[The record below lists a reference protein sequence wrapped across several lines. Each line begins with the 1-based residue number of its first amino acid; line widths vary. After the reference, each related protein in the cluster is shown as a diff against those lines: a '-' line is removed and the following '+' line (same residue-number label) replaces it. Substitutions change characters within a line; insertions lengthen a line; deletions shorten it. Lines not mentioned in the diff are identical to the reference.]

1 VSRRLFVPFCV
12 AAAAFVVA
20 APAQAERIPGQY
32 IVVLRDESRSASVA
46 AAHARSANAAVL
58 HVYGHALNGYAA
70 RLSAAGLAAVRSDPR
85 VLFVAQDREVNA
97 VAQTLPT
104 GLNRIEADL
113 SSQVSG
119 NGTGSAPVN
128 VAVLDTGIDV
138 DHPDLNVVGG
148 TNCSTGSGYDDGN
161 GHGTHV
167 AGTIGARDDAQG
179 VVGVV
184 PGAPLWAVRVLNNAG
199 FGSWSSVACG
209 VDWVTSTRTD
219 ADLGND
225 IVVANM
231 SLGGSGADDRN
242 CGNTN
247 NDVLHRAICRSTGAG
262 VTYVVAAGNSASD
275 LKGFVPAA
283 YNEVL
288 ATTATAD
295 FDGMPGGRGSPTCRS
310 DQDDTYADFSN
321 FATLAEDQAHT
332 IAAPGVCILS
342 TWKNGG
348 YDTISGTSM
357 ASPHM
362 AGTAALCI
370 FAGSCSATNP
380 RANIRKLRSDAE
392 SYNAARLDYGYVGDP
407 FRPVTGRY
415 FGFLTTADLY

>member
-1 VSRRLFVPFCV
+1 MSRRLSASFCV
-12 AAAAFVVA
+12 AVA
-20 APAQAERIPGQY
+20 ALTVAASAHAGRIPGRY
-32 IVVLRDESRSASVA
+32 IVVLRDEARSASVA
-46 AAHARSANAAVL
+46 AAHARSGKAEVL
-58 HVYGHALNGYAA
+58 HVYGHALKGYAA

-85 VLFVAQDREVNA
+85 VLFVSQDREVSA

-104 GLNRIEADL
+104 GNDRIEGEL

-119 NGTGSAPVN
+119 DGAGSVPVN

-148 TNCSTGSGYDDGN
+148 TNCSTGSSYDDGN
-161 GHGTHV
+161 GHGTHI
-167 AGTIGARDDAQG
+167 AGTIGARDDGEG
-179 VVGVV
+179 VVGV
-184 PGAPLWAVRVLNNAG
+184 APDAQLWAVRVLNNAG
-199 FGSWSSVACG
+199 SGSWSSVACG
-209 VDWVTSTRTD
+209 VDWVTSTRMD
-219 ADLGND
+219 ADTGND
-225 IVVANM
+225 ILVANM
-231 SLGGSGADDRN
+231 SLGGPGADDAD

-247 NDVLHRAICRSTGAG
+247 NDVLHRAICRSSAAG
-262 VTYVVAAGNSASD
+262 VTYVVAAGNRASD
-275 LKGFVPAA
+275 LKNFVPAA

-288 ATTATAD
+288 TTAAIAD
-295 FDGMPGGRGSPTCRS
+295 FDGVPSARGSPTCRS
-310 DQDDTYADFSN
+310 DQDDTHADFSN

-348 YDTISGTSM
+348 YATISGTSM

-370 FAGSCSATNP
+370 FIGLCSATDP
-380 RANIRKLRSDAE
+380 RTNIDKLGSDAE
-392 SYNAARLDYGYVGDP
+392 SYNAARPDYGYVGDP

-415 FGFLTTADLY
+415 FGFLTTVGLY